1 MKSLLIVYHTQ
12 SGSCARLARAAARG
26 AGLEAGVTVLVRRAC
41 DAGVQDLAAADG
53 LLLVTA
59 ENSGALSGG
68 SKDFLDRVFYPAI
81 ERELVMPYALLVSA
95 GNDGH
100 GAVQQA
106 QRILRGIPL
115 VEASAAQVF
124 RGESCAEH
132 LKAAAETGQALAA
145 GLAMGIF

>member
-26 AGLEAGVTVLVRRAC
+26 AGLEEGVAVLVRRAC
-41 DAGVQDLAAADG
+41 DAGVQDLAGADG
-53 LLLVTA
+53 LLLVAA

-81 ERELVMPYALLVSA
+81 DRGLVIPYALLVSA
-95 GNDGH
+95 GNDGR

-106 QRILRGIPL
+106 ERILRGIPL
-115 VEASAAQVF
+115 VDTSAAQIF
-124 RGESCAEH
+124 RGETGAEH
-132 LKAAAETGQALAA
+132 LEAAAETGQALAA